1 MCKKLFVR
9 ASRASNFRSVT
20 RRPERPPSGT
30 PTSRVLWLVAFAIGW
45 TMTGY
50 GGIAI
55 GQVAGVDDSSDMAD
69 SSGDIKRVEAWVE
82 DGNLNLTMTV
92 YGVFAPSV
100 QETPA
105 GMSNRYYYHW
115 LLDTDNNLASGFQNS
130 EYEGNATNLQN
141 PIGVDVVVMF
151 GWRDGN
157 TNGVEVYVALT
168 EEILFEDYEYTIDGD
183 TIHAVIPL
191 VDLGLTPA
199 DVIAVSAF
207 QEGASNDWQVD
218 WIESAVLALTVTKA
232 TNPVP
237 ETESD
242 DIPRDVILGWEP
254 GASAA
259 THDVYLGTT
268 FDDVNDASRADPKGV
283 LLSESQTDAAIDPG
297 RLEFG
302 QTYYWRVD
310 GVNSAPDFTVFK
322 GDVWSFTVEPFAYP
336 IEGVIAT
343 SNGIS
348 EEGAGIDKTVDGSG
362 LNAADEHS
370 TEATDMWLALPGAD
384 PLYLQY
390 EFDGVYKL
398 HEVLLWNY
406 NVPFELVL
414 GFGIKDVTVEY
425 SENGVDWTVLGDVE
439 LAQATALPDYIANT
453 TIDFGG
459 VAAKFVKLTVLSSYG
474 TLPEPQYGLS
484 EIYFMFIPT
493 QAREPQPADD
503 AADIS
508 VATALSWRAGREAA
522 SHAVYFATDPESL
535 APAGTTDAA
544 TFDPGVLDLETTYY
558 WQVTEVNEAE
568 AITAWAG
575 AIWSFTTQAYLVVD
589 DFESYTDDIEAGETI
604 FQTWI
609 DGYEM
614 PGNGSTVGHLEAPFA
629 ERTIVNGG
637 GQSMPLF
644 YDNTEAATSEVEMDL
659 VQDWTASGIK
669 SLSLHFQGAEG
680 NTGQLYVKINGAKVP
695 YSGDASDIASD
706 VWLPWNIDLSTV
718 GGNLG
723 NVSSLA
729 IGVEGAGATGVV
741 YLDDI
746 WLCPDTP

>member
-268 FDDVNDASRADPKGV
+268 FDDVNDASRADPKGI
-283 LLSESQTDAAIDPG
+283 LLSESQADTAIDPG

-310 GVNSAPDFTVFK
+310 EVNSAPDFTVFK

-484 EIYFMFIPT
+484 EIHFMFIPT